1 MILLKKT
8 LNLAFHLVEIVITG
22 RKSLSLLEERYL
34 YQQSS
39 KQYPILFSSSL
50 KSMSPEKWKS
60 DSEFLQVFDFF

>member
-1 MILLKKT
+1 MILPKKT
-8 LNLAFHLVEIVITG
+8 FSVAFHLVEIVITG

-50 KSMSPEKWKS
+50 KSMYPEKWKS
-60 DSEFLQVFDFF
+60 DSEFLQVFD